1 MKENSFLLVVL
12 LDFQVCLGFSL
23 TSGMT
28 FPVSRFTRHEA
39 TNPTSQH
46 STWLIHKT
54 VFFRPGGWL
63 RYARSRDQIAKPIL
77 AFWHLG
83 AGDFG
88 LSWRVPPEVGW
99 KWCGNVGKIETLMNI
114 ITYQVQVLCDV
125 MYDFLYLDPCRKMQE
140 SVCRSRIYTL
150 GIEDAYCT
158 QSDVEKRN
166 SSRYSATSV
175 TILPFY
181 IFCLSFTN
189 GVSCVSTGKII
200 ISFSSVRWWNNG
212 HNHAS

>member
-12 LDFQVCLGFSL
+12 LDFQACLGFSL

-28 FPVSRFTRHEA
+28 SPVSRFTRHEP

-46 STWLIHKT
+46 STGVIHKT

-140 SVCRSRIYTL
+140 SVCRSRIYPRYWRCIL
-150 GIEDAYCT
+150 YSKWCGKEKFIEI
-158 QSDVEKRN
+158 Q
-166 SSRYSATSV
+166 RYFGNHF
-175 TILPFY
+175 TILHFLF
-181 IFCLSFTN
+181 IIHQW
-189 GVSCVSTGKII
+189 CVVCQYRENYHFI
-200 ISFSSVRWWNNG
+200 
-212 HNHAS
+212 